1 MTCSRIVE
9 ILCSVAG
16 SYCTTS
22 CGSLLSSVVS
32 VLRGAELFISAE
44 IEKLPSEERR
54 VAVGCALCAGVL
66 GADGVAG
73 AVVAGCDAAEGV
85 GVCAA
90 EGAGAVAGALG
101 VFETADP
108 VADPVAAPTAEAAG
122 VLAAV
127 LTAEA
132 VVAMFWDDACAG
144 VIVSGRAGR
153 VYSASMSNSKGSPL
167 FFFLPRPA
175 IFISPS
181 STNNL

>member
-73 AVVAGCDAAEGV
+73 AVVAGCDAAGAAD
-85 GVCAA
+85 VCAA
-90 EGAGAVAGALG
+90 EGAGVVAGALG
-101 VFETADP
+101 AFETADP
-108 VADPVAAPTAEAAG
+108 VAADPTAEVAG

-127 LTAEA
+127 LTAAA
-132 VVAMFWDDACAG
+132 VATMFWDDACAG

-153 VYSASMSNSKGSPL
+153 AYSASMSNSKGSPL
-167 FFFLPRPA
+167 FFFAETCYFHQSQFNQQSL
-175 IFISPS
+175 I
-181 STNNL
+181 